1 MTKNSPNFFSEKC
14 SNYFGKIRFL
24 IPRVARG
31 GKKKMDRHEWA
42 RKRRLDWNNGYKLNF
57 IPITLKESEDNV
69 LIPKN
74 P

>member
-1 MTKNSPNFFSEKC
+1 M
-14 SNYFGKIRFL
+14 

-31 GKKKMDRHEWA
+31 EKKMDRHEWA
-42 RKRRLDWNNGYKLNF
+42 SKRRIDGNNGYKLNF

-69 LIPKN
+69 LIPKK

>member
-1 MTKNSPNFFSEKC
+1 M
-14 SNYFGKIRFL
+14 

-31 GKKKMDRHEWA
+31 EKKTDRHEWA
-42 RKRRLDWNNGYKLNF
+42 RKWRIDGNNGYKLNF
-57 IPITLKESEDNV
+57 IPITLKESEDSV